1 MSTKMP
7 GKGQVALPGLV
18 GVMPGRGVI
27 MMPPVSVCHHVSTM
41 GHLPPP
47 MFSWY
52 HSHARGLMG
61 SPTEPSNLNDERSC
75 FSMGSVPCF
84 MNARMTV
91 GARVARRTLELDGGR
106 PVAKGPVDKVG
117 VPCNP
122 ADVGLAPVDVVLF
135 KVEDP
140 LGRGLDLR

>member
-7 GKGQVALPGLV
+7 GKGLVALPGLV
-18 GVMPGRGVI
+18 GVRPGRGAI
-27 MMPPVSVCHHVSTM
+27 MMPPVSVCHHVSTT

-47 MFSWY
+47 MFSRY

-61 SPTEPSNLNDERSC
+61 SPTVPSNLKDERSC

-91 GARVARRTLELDGGR
+91 GAE
-106 PVAKGPVDKVG
+106 
-117 VPCNP
+117 
-122 ADVGLAPVDVVLF
+122 
-135 KVEDP
+135 
-140 LGRGLDLR
+140 